1 VSGPGL
7 LSAELRVD
15 EEQVRLSEPDG
26 RTALRAVLG
35 LDAVAARARLR
46 FGPGRTCEPVARL
59 LDRVIVQAEQAGL
72 SPARLILAAGSVQAG
87 EDIVRV
93 RRTAH
98 GKADWIASPTCQVQI
113 TLRPAGLHAS
123 GMSGPGAG
131 AGPVAGTGPV
141 APEYPAPEYPAPEYP
156 APEHPA
162 PEHPAP
168 EYPAPAGPAPARP
181 AGSASDQR
189 ADEVRCALLEVIDPD
204 LGVNVVDLGFVREVE
219 IQDRTAVITMT
230 LTSAA
235 CPLTSIM
242 EDQIRTELAGL
253 SDLAGF
259 RVDWVWLPPWR
270 PADITDSGRD
280 QLRAIGF
287 SF

>member
-1 VSGPGL
+1 VSEQGTLDAQPAAAPPPAAPSL
-7 LSAELRVD
+7 AAELRVD
-15 EEQVRLSEPDG
+15 EEQVRLAEPDG
-26 RTALRAVLG
+26 QTALGAVLG

-98 GKADWIASPTCQVQI
+98 GKADWIASPACRVQI

-123 GMSGPGAG
+123 GMTSPEPEARTGPSARAGTSTEAESGPAE
-131 AGPVAGTGPV
+131 TGPV
-141 APEYPAPEYPAPEYP
+141 ASAC
-156 APEHPA
+156 
-162 PEHPAP
+162 
-168 EYPAPAGPAPARP
+168 PAPASPADA
-181 AGSASDQR
+181 ASERQ
-189 ADEVRCALLEVIDPD
+189 AEEVREALLEVIDPD
-204 LGVNVVDLGFVREVE
+204 LGVNVVDLGFVRQVG

-259 RVDWVWLPPWR
+259 RIDWVWLPPWR
-270 PADITDSGRD
+270 PADMTDSGRD

-287 SF
+287 SL

>member
-1 VSGPGL
+1 M
-7 LSAELRVD
+7 
-15 EEQVRLSEPDG
+15 RLAEPDG
-26 RTALRAVLG
+26 RAALGAVLG

-98 GKADWIASPTCQVQI
+98 GKADWIASPTCRVEI

-123 GMSGPGAG
+123 GL
-131 AGPVAGTGPV
+131 AGPVAAAAEPSPV
-141 APEYPAPEYPAPEYP
+141 AEPGPAV
-156 APEHPA
+156 
-162 PEHPAP
+162 
-168 EYPAPAGPAPARP
+168 APARP
-181 AGSASDQR
+181 DTPSDQR
-189 ADEVRCALLEVIDPD
+189 AEAVRGALLEVIDPD
-204 LGVNVVDLGFVREVE
+204 LGVNIVDLGFVRQVE
-219 IQDRTAVITMT
+219 IQDRMAVITMT

-242 EDQIRTELAGL
+242 EDQIRVELAGH

-259 RVDWVWLPPWR
+259 RIDWVWLPPWR

-287 SF
+287 SL

>member
-1 VSGPGL
+1 L

-15 EEQVRLSEPDG
+15 EEQVRLAEPDG
-26 RTALRAVLG
+26 RTALGAVLG

-98 GKADWIASPTCQVQI
+98 GQADWIASPTCRVQI

-123 GMSGPGAG
+123 GMT
-131 AGPVAGTGPV
+131 GPVTGTGPV
-141 APEYPAPEYPAPEYP
+141 AAA
-156 APEHPA
+156 
-162 PEHPAP
+162 
-168 EYPAPAGPAPARP
+168 APAAEAGPVSPACPVPPNRPGTAPDP
-181 AGSASDQR
+181 R
-189 ADEVRCALLEVIDPD
+189 AEEVRGALLEVIDPD
-204 LGVNVVDLGFVREVE
+204 LGVNIVDLGFVRQVE
-219 IQDRTAVITMT
+219 IQDRTAVISMT

-259 RVDWVWLPPWR
+259 RVNWVWLPPWR
-270 PADITDSGRD
+270 PADITGSGRD

-287 SF
+287 SL

>member
-1 VSGPGL
+1 VSEPGL

-15 EEQVRLSEPDG
+15 EEQVRLAEPDG
-26 RTALRAVLG
+26 RAALGAVLG
-35 LDAVAARARLR
+35 LDAMAARARLR

-72 SPARLILAAGSVQAG
+72 SPARLILAAGRVQAG

-98 GKADWIASPTCQVQI
+98 GQADWIASPTCRVKI

-123 GMSGPGAG
+123 DL
-131 AGPVAGTGPV
+131 AGPVAGADPAAEAV
-141 APEYPAPEYPAPEYP
+141 PAPPA
-156 APEHPA
+156 A
-162 PEHPAP
+162 
-168 EYPAPAGPAPARP
+168 PAPASQ
-181 AGSASDQR
+181 AGAASGQQAEAVHD
-189 ADEVRCALLEVIDPD
+189 ALLEVIDPD
-204 LGVNVVDLGFVREVE
+204 LGVNIVDLGFVRQVE
-219 IQDRTAVITMT
+219 IQDRMAVITMT

-242 EDQIRTELAGL
+242 EDQIRAELAGFG
-253 SDLAGF
+253 DLAGS
-259 RVDWVWLPPWR
+259 RIDWVWLPPWR
-270 PADITDSGRD
+270 PADITASGRD

-287 SF
+287 SV

>member
-1 VSGPGL
+1 VSEPGTLDAQSMAGPSPGAPSL
-7 LSAELRVD
+7 AAPSLAAELRVD
-15 EEQVRLSEPDG
+15 EEQVRLAEPDG
-26 RTALRAVLG
+26 RTALGVVLG

-98 GKADWIASPTCQVQI
+98 GQADWIASPTCRVQI

-123 GMSGPGAG
+123 GMTGLRPE
-131 AGPVAGTGPV
+131 AGTGPV
-141 APEYPAPEYPAPEYP
+141 AP
-156 APEHPA
+156 
-162 PEHPAP
+162 
-168 EYPAPAGPAPARP
+168 AGPAPASR
-181 AGSASDQR
+181 AGTASDPG
-189 ADEVRCALLEVIDPD
+189 AEEVRGALLEVIDPD
-204 LGVNVVDLGFVREVE
+204 LGVNIVDLGFVRQVE
-219 IQDRTAVITMT
+219 IQDRMAVITMT

-242 EDQIRTELAGL
+242 EDQIRAELAGF

-259 RVDWVWLPPWR
+259 RIDWVWLPPWR
-270 PADITDSGRD
+270 PADMTDSGRD

-287 SF
+287 SV

>member
-1 VSGPGL
+1 
-7 LSAELRVD
+7 LRID

-26 RTALRAVLG
+26 RTALGAVLG
-35 LDAVAARARLR
+35 LDAVTARARLR
-46 FGPGRTCEPVARL
+46 FGPGRTCEAVARL
-59 LDRVIVQAEQAGL
+59 LDGVIVQAEQAGL

-98 GKADWIASPTCQVQI
+98 GQADWIASPTCRVQI

-123 GMSGPGAG
+123 GMT
-131 AGPVAGTGPV
+131 GPVAGTGPV
-141 APEYPAPEYPAPEYP
+141 AAA
-156 APEHPA
+156 
-162 PEHPAP
+162 
-168 EYPAPAGPAPARP
+168 APAAAGPVSPACPVPPNRPGTAPDP
-181 AGSASDQR
+181 R
-189 ADEVRCALLEVIDPD
+189 AEEVRGALLEVIDPD
-204 LGVNVVDLGFVREVE
+204 LGVNIVDLGFVRQVE

-259 RVDWVWLPPWR
+259 RVNWVWLPPWR
-270 PADITDSGRD
+270 PADITGSGRD

-287 SF
+287 SL